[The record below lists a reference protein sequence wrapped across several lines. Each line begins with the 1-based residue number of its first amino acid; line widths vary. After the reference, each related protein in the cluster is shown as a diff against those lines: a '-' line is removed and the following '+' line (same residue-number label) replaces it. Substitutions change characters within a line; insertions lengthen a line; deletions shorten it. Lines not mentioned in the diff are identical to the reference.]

1 MSKERFLLT
10 SVFLRQVYGVL
21 IKIFFKL
28 LKSSRDKVKKKKK
41 KLAEM
46 TDGIFLSKTS
56 CANQSVLM
64 NSHRS

>member
-41 KLAEM
+41 IWQK
-46 TDGIFLSKTS
+46 
-56 CANQSVLM
+56 
-64 NSHRS
+64 